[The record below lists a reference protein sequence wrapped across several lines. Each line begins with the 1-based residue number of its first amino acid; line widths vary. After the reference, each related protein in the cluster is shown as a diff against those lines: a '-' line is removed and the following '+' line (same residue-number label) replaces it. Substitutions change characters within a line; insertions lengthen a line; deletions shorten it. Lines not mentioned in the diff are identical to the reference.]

1 MFRGMYTS
9 IFGLPLPPRP
19 GYFAWEKSLV
29 ESKLSKSRYIFIIVD
44 AAHLPPSP
52 VAQYQGPQGLD
63 SVLNYP
69 MYTALVEAFGIPGP
83 GNITAVSTVIEQ
95 SQNSFHVCWVQILF
109 SFILTHLSQDTT
121 VLGNFLENQDVPR
134 WHNISVDPQ
143 SL

>member
-1 MFRGMYTS
+1 
-9 IFGLPLPPRP
+9 
-19 GYFAWEKSLV
+19 
-29 ESKLSKSRYIFIIVD
+29 
-44 AAHLPPSP
+44 
-52 VAQYQGPQGLD
+52 
-63 SVLNYP
+63 

-95 SQNSFHVCWVQILF
+95 SQNSFHVRWVQISF